1 MTAYLRIESLSR
13 RHPGSATP
21 ALDGLT
27 LDVAR
32 GEALALLGPSGS
44 GKTTALRLV
53 AGLDEPDGGD
63 ILLAGRS
70 LAGIP
75 PERRGI
81 SLVFQRPLLFPHLSV
96 LDNVA
101 FSPRMAGASRAEARR
116 EAGRFLE
123 LVQLSGYGER
133 SVRALSGGQE
143 QRVALAR
150 ALAAEPDVLLLDE
163 PFSALDP
170 RLRTEMHRLLSEL
183 RAVLEPTI
191 ILVTHDQYE
200 AAVVADTV
208 AVLVDGQLLQRG
220 TSQELYT
227 HPASLIV
234 SRFLGCIN
242 EIPGVVRD
250 GVHYSSLGELDVP
263 GTQNGEGILTV
274 RQEAVS
280 LIGASEGIADAMGQ
294 VTAITATGARHTIAV
309 RCNLVTITA
318 EVGPAISVHLGDQVG
333 VLLPLG
339 QRHVI
344 SQPPTATVTVN

>member
-1 MTAYLRIESLSR
+1 MTAYLRIESLTR
-13 RHPGSATP
+13 RHPGCAIP
-21 ALDGLT
+21 ALDGFT
-27 LDVAR
+27 LDVSR

-53 AGLDEPDGGD
+53 AGLDEPDSGD

-70 LAGIP
+70 LAGVP

-101 FSPRMAGASRAEARR
+101 FSPRMAGASRADARR

-123 LVQLSGYGER
+123 LVQLGGYGER

-170 RLRTEMHRLLSEL
+170 GLRADMHRLLAEL

-200 AAVVADTV
+200 ATVVADTV

-220 TSQELYT
+220 TSHELYT
-227 HPASLIV
+227 RPASLIV
-234 SRFLGCIN
+234 SRFLGCSN
-242 EIPGVVRD
+242 EIPGAVRD
-250 GVHYSSLGELDVP
+250 EVHRSSLGELGVP
-263 GTQNGEGILTV
+263 GTQDGDGVLTI

-280 LIGASEGIADAMGQ
+280 LTNTSDGTADAMGQ
-294 VTAITATGARHTIAV
+294 VTAITSTGARRTITV
-309 RCNLVTITA
+309 RCNEVTITA
-318 EVGPAISVHLGDQVG
+318 EVGPAMVVSLGDRVG
-333 VLLPLG
+333 VSLPLS

-344 SQPPTATVTVN
+344 PLPPAVSVSVG